1 MLRNL
6 SCAPRGRRQ
15 DAWVLLLGGVL
26 SASGVQAGAPPFLA
40 ETVLASGN
48 RLLNAE
54 NLDVGLFAGDGRT
67 DLLAIQTDPGGR
79 RFAAIW
85 EQVDAG
91 PTGAFV
97 ERQILL
103 MPGNVVDVIPTDL
116 ERDGDEDVIVLT
128 DDPDD
133 ALGIFVR
140 QPAGAPGAPFQRNP
154 QRFSLPPMAR
164 LGRIETGTGPGFEFR
179 ILAVASGT
187 GESRLF
193 RPDGAGGLVEMAQR
207 FAHPGGARAVRPLR
221 ANADADQDFLLLGAT
236 PQRLWLSGPGG
247 YTEQLVTGIDLAVEK
262 VMSFNQDLSGDA
274 VDDLVV
280 IGQDGRVSL
289 HVTAGPGQ
297 YDTTPH
303 FIGAADAPAAS
314 DVMLFDINGAGTLG
328 LLIAR
333 PGGGG
338 VDGALDVH
346 LREGAVGFGALQ
358 QRFTGPYAALQF
370 GQAGSGDPFTTAFV
384 GLRDQRGLQT
394 FRVGAGGGV
403 STITVSDENKLNPRM
418 VELGTRSLFLNGN
431 DTGFT
436 VSTMFLELT
445 LRANPPVSRRVE
457 VPITDN
463 INRVSPPRQSV
474 AVFEAGAATAVWRS
488 NVQIEWRDNPTIQIG
503 PLNEPDVLVGT
514 PSFSFSLPRSDYYQ
528 VRQFASACVACKTY
542 VMTSY
547 TLPSGEVFQIP
558 REVACDAGSRLP
570 QFPDIGGIA
579 AVSAKSEATEQLEI
593 LRQLRDRVL
602 LGTSKGQDYVSHYYT
617 YSDDVTRAMVQRP
630 GFLLDVVATKDTVWP
645 FLESMAT
652 GDGSVV
658 LTQPMVDAVIRLADA
673 SGPLVSA
680 ELRALI
686 AAELAALDLPGQV
699 GKSAA
704 EVRAAFE
711 ALPGRVILRTGF
723 EASAAP

>member
-1 MLRNL
+1 MLQNI
-6 SCAPRGRRQ
+6 SYAPRGRRQ
-15 DAWVLLLGGVL
+15 DIWTLVLACV
-26 SASGVQAGAPPFLA
+26 ASVSDAHAGTAPFLTGTA
-40 ETVLASGN
+40 LASSN

-128 DDPDD
+128 DDPTDS
-133 ALGIFVR
+133 LGIFVR
-140 QPAGAPGAPFQRNP
+140 QPAGAPGALFQRNP

-164 LGRIETGTGPGFEFR
+164 LGRIEAGTGPGFEFR
-179 ILAVASGT
+179 ILAVASGA
-187 GESRLF
+187 GESRLY

-221 ANADADQDFLLLGAT
+221 ANADADQDFLLLGAA

-247 YTEQLVTGIDLAVEK
+247 YTEQVVTGIDLAVEK

-274 VDDLVV
+274 IEDLVV

-289 HVTAGPGQ
+289 HVAQGAGQ
-297 YDTTPH
+297 YDPTPR
-303 FIGAADAPAAS
+303 FIGAADAPAAT

-333 PGGGG
+333 PGGGNAG
-338 VDGALDVH
+338 GSLDVH
-346 LREGAVGFGALQ
+346 LREAGVGFGALH
-358 QRFTGPYAALQF
+358 QRFPGPYAALQF
-370 GQAGSGDPFTTAFV
+370 GRAGSGDPFTTAFA
-384 GLRDQRGLQT
+384 GQRDQRALQT
-394 FRVGAGGGV
+394 FRVGAAGGV
-403 STITVSDENKLNPRM
+403 STITVSDDNKLNPRM
-418 VELGTRSLFLNGN
+418 VEAGSRTLIVAGKEIE
-431 DTGFT
+431 

-445 LRANPPVSRRVE
+445 LRADPPVSRRIE
-457 VPITDN
+457 VPITDD

-474 AVFEAGAATAVWRS
+474 AVFEPGASTAVWRS
-488 NVQIEWRDNPTIQIG
+488 NVQIEWRDDPTIQVG
-503 PLNEPDVLVGT
+503 PLSEPDVLVGT
-514 PSFSFSLPRSDYYQ
+514 PSFQFRLPRSNYYQ
-528 VRQFASACVACKTY
+528 VRQFASACVACTTY

-547 TLPSGEVFQIP
+547 TTADGRVLEIP
-558 REVACDAGSRLP
+558 REVACDAGSRVP
-570 QFPDIGGIA
+570 SFPDIGGKSA
-579 AVSAKSEATEQLEI
+579 GAVAKDLAGEQLET

-602 LGTSKGQDYVSHYYT
+602 LGTSKGQDYVRHYYAH
-617 YSDDVTRAMVQRP
+617 SEDVKRALVQRP
-630 GFLLDVVATKDTVWP
+630 GFLLDIVATKDIVWP

-658 LTQPMVDAVIRLADA
+658 LTQPMADAVIALADTA
-673 SGPLVSA
+673 GPLVSA
-680 ELRALI
+680 ELRGLI
-686 AAELAALDLPGQV
+686 TAELAALDLPAQV

-704 EVRAAFE
+704 EVRERFE
-711 ALPGRVILRTGF
+711 VLPGRVILRTGF
-723 EASAAP
+723 EAPAAP

>member
-1 MLRNL
+1 MLRNM
-6 SCAPRGRRQ
+6 SYAPRGRRQ
-15 DAWVLLLGGVL
+15 DIWALVLACVV
-26 SASGVQAGAPPFLA
+26 SASGAHAGTAPFLT
-40 ETVLASGN
+40 ETALASSN

-54 NLDVGLFAGDGRT
+54 NLDVGQFAGDGRT

-91 PTGAFV
+91 PAGAFV

-103 MPGNVVDVIPTDL
+103 IPGNVIDVIPTDL

-128 DDPDD
+128 DDPTDS
-133 ALGIFVR
+133 LGIFVR
-140 QPAGAPGAPFQRNP
+140 QPAGSPGAPFQRNP

-164 LGRIETGTGPGFEFR
+164 LGRIEAGTGPGFEFR
-179 ILAVASGT
+179 ILAVASGA
-187 GESRLF
+187 GESRLY

-221 ANADADQDFLLLGAT
+221 ANADADQDFLLLGAA

-247 YTEQLVTGIDLAVEK
+247 YTEQVVTGIDLAVEK

-289 HVTAGPGQ
+289 HVSEGPGQ
-297 YDTTPH
+297 YDTTPR

-333 PGGGG
+333 PGAGD
-338 VDGALDVH
+338 VDGSLDVH
-346 LREGAVGFGALQ
+346 LREGTIGFGALQ

-370 GQAGSGDPFTTAFV
+370 GQAGSGDPFTTAFA

-394 FRVGAGGGV
+394 FRVGAAGGV
-403 STITVSDENKLNPRM
+403 STITVGDENKLNPRM
-418 VELGTRSLFLNGN
+418 VEVGTRTLIVAGREVEV
-431 DTGFT
+431 G
-436 VSTMFLELT
+436 TMYLELT
-445 LRANPPVSRRVE
+445 LRADPPVSRRVE
-457 VPITDN
+457 VPITDD

-503 PLNEPDVLVGT
+503 PLSEPDVLVGT

-547 TLPSGEVFQIP
+547 TLPSGEVVEIP

-579 AVSAKSEATEQLEI
+579 AVSPKSEATEQLET
-593 LRQLRDRVL
+593 LRLLRDRVL

-630 GFLLDVVATKDTVWP
+630 GFLLDIVATKDIVWP

-658 LTQPMVDAVIRLADA
+658 LTQPMADAVIRLADA

-704 EVRAAFE
+704 QVRETFE

-723 EASAAP
+723 EAPAAP